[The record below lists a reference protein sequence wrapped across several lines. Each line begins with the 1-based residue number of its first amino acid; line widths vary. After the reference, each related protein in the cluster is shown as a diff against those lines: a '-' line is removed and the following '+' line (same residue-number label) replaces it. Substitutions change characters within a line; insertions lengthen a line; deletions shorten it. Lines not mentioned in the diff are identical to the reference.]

1 MSEYGKKLLELRNQ
15 ISKRTILE
23 ENLYQLNKQ
32 KLQAEGMLEPLE
44 QQLNSAIKKVDK
56 LDKKGIFSLFT
67 SNGKR
72 DLAYMEMSSLKAEY
86 SAAKRSI
93 DSISHDIQKVF
104 NQMSAYSD
112 AERLYNT
119 LMTEVNTALK
129 NGNTDIITDDELE
142 QLHKHQIRARI
153 SQLNKAVAQG
163 KNLINVIDGYIR
175 QADHKLSTTAI
186 GESLRIAIM
195 KFRTALDDNSKAA
208 ALTIETESFKR
219 IPNFLFGYDPLGRD
233 RYFDTVIPDMYKGMT
248 KKELQENLAELSHNT
263 QQIINELE
271 KEVKQL
277 KSLL

>member
-1 MSEYGKKLLELRNQ
+1 MSELGQKLIDLRTQ
-15 ISKRTILE
+15 IDRRASLE
-23 ENLYQLNKQ
+23 ETLLQLNQQ
-32 KLQAEGMLEPLE
+32 KMQIQGQLEPLE
-44 QQLNSAIKKVDK
+44 HQLDNAIKKIDK
-56 LDKKGIFSLFT
+56 LDKKGIFSLFR
-67 SNGKR
+67 NR
-72 DLAYMEMSSLKAEY
+72 DKYDMAYTEMSALKAEY
-86 SAAKRSI
+86 SVAKNSLDRI
-93 DSISHDIQKVF
+93 NHDIQKVF
-104 NQMSAYSD
+104 NQMADYSD
-112 AERLYNT
+112 AERQYNN
-119 LMTEVNTALK
+119 LMSEVNTALK
-129 NGNTDIITDDELE
+129 NGNTDIITEDELE

-233 RYFDTVIPDMYKGMT
+233 RYFDNVMPDMYIGMT

-263 QQIINELE
+263 QQIIDELV
-271 KEVKQL
+271 KETETL

>member
-119 LMTEVNTALK
+119 LMTEVNTALAS
-129 NGNTDIITDDELE
+129 GNNDIIDDDELK
-142 QLHKHQIRARI
+142 QLQKYEIRAKI
-153 SQLNKAVAQG
+153 NQLEKAVTQG
-163 KNLINVIDGYIR
+163 EHLITVIDGYVNMS
-175 QADHKLSTTAI
+175 DSTFGKSFT
-186 GESLRIAIM
+186 GENLRIAIM
-195 KFRTALDDNSKAA
+195 KFRTALDSKEKA
-208 ALTIETESFKR
+208 TVVSVETESYKR
-219 IPNFLFGYDPLGRD
+219 VPNLWGYDPLTRD
-233 RYFDTVIPDMYKGMT
+233 RYHDNLPLNMVKGMSA
-248 KKELQENLAELSHNT
+248 KELRENLAELSHNT